1 MACAGELP
9 AREAAFFGAFQDVTQ
24 AKEAQLKIEQ
34 SENLLQAVLDSAVDV
49 GVIATDR
56 NNTITLFNKGA
67 ELLLGYQADELIGK
81 RTSSLFFDITQLAVI
96 RESLAL
102 VLGRTPT
109 ENEVFADVVGN
120 NEQTE
125 WTFVRKDGGRFTVSL
140 VISPMRDA
148 SGELIGHLGIACDIS
163 RQKEYEYSLRKAM
176 LSAEQSSVAKS
187 QFLAN
192 MSHEIRTPMNAI
204 LGMLKL
210 LRNTAL
216 SERQRDYAD
225 KTEGAARSLM
235 GLRNDILDF
244 SKVEAGKM
252 QLDPEPFLVEQLFG
266 DLSVILSSNLGAKN
280 VDLLF
285 GIDPDI
291 SASLVGDA
299 LRIKQV
305 LINLGGNAVKFTAQ
319 GQVVI
324 QW

>member
-1 MACAGELP
+1 
-9 AREAAFFGAFQDVTQ
+9 
-24 AKEAQLKIEQ
+24 
-34 SENLLQAVLDSAVDV
+34 
-49 GVIATDR
+49 
-56 NNTITLFNKGA
+56 
-67 ELLLGYQADELIGK
+67 
-81 RTSSLFFDITQLAVI
+81 
-96 RESLAL
+96 
-102 VLGRTPT
+102 
-109 ENEVFADVVGN
+109 
-120 NEQTE
+120 
-125 WTFVRKDGGRFTVSL
+125 
-140 VISPMRDA
+140 MRDA
-148 SGELIGHLGIACDIS
+148 SGELIGHLGIAYDIS
-163 RQKEYEYSLRKAM
+163 RQKEYEDSLRKAM

-235 GLRNDILDF
+235 GLLNDILDF